1 MFSLRATLNGR
12 LYLVFG
18 EPLLPKS
25 PVLQC
30 QGQSCMDGFRV
41 HIFSLPSNP
50 VLNDSRKHLN
60 RASPRSDQSHC
71 LAELSAPW
79 FPSNSVVSLMPFCI
93 QCGTFASA
101 LGSNSGSICDRN
113 LSLLRRCCIATRA
126 MQVALIGALTQG
138 TLKSESLVAQV
149 ELRRSRR
156 PKGQILQSF
165 PFQSHTKKHTSRFGR
180 F

>member
-50 VLNDSRKHLN
+50 VLNESRKHLN

-79 FPSNSVVSLMPFCI
+79 FPSNSVVSLVPFCI
-93 QCGTFASA
+93 QCGRFGSA
-101 LGSNSGSICDRN
+101 PGLNSGSIWGPN
-113 LSLLRRCCIATRA
+113 LSLLRRRCIATRA

-138 TLKSESLVAQV
+138 DFE
-149 ELRRSRR
+149 E
-156 PKGQILQSF
+156 
-165 PFQSHTKKHTSRFGR
+165 
-180 F
+180 